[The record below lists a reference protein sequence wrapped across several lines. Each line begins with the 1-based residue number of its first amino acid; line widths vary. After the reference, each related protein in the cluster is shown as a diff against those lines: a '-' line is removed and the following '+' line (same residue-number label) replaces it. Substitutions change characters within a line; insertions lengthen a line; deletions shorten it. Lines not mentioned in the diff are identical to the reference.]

1 MTAVSTRGLALFVVV
16 GPQTCCIPLAHVI
29 ETMRPLPVELVADM
43 PSFVKGLSVIRGEPV
58 PVVDLASVVGVGEA
72 GPVSRLVSLRLGDR
86 RVALAV
92 DGVIG
97 VRALVVG
104 SLKKMPPL
112 LRGASAETVEAIGT
126 LDSRLLVVLSATR
139 ILAEEVWQTLEQRE
153 VAG

>member
-1 MTAVSTRGLALFVVV
+1 
-16 GPQTCCIPLAHVI
+16 
-29 ETMRPLPVELVADM
+29 
-43 PSFVKGLSVIRGEPV
+43 
-58 PVVDLASVVGVGEA
+58 
-72 GPVSRLVSLRLGDR
+72 
-86 RVALAV
+86 V